1 MVDVIFVQ
9 TKHKCFLSAKFGLYW
24 RLSNTACM
32 GCLQS
37 LGSKAYRPKLG
48 EAGHF
53 LLLHSVGSIPH
64 NSEID
69 VPLNYAD
76 YYYLEALSRKA
87 YIDLYFQKRNK

>member
-1 MVDVIFVQ
+1 MTLDMGHADEY
-9 TKHKCFLSAKFGLYW
+9 KA
-24 RLSNTACM
+24 TADRIM
-32 GCLQS
+32 KS

-87 YIDLYFQKRNK
+87 YIDLYFQKKK